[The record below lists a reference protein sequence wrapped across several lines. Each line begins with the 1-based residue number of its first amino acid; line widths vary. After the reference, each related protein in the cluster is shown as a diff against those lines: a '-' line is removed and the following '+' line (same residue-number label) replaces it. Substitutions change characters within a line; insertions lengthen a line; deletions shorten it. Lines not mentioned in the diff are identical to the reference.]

1 MILINVYE
9 SKNSPHALYE
19 LLKKRSAAHSI
30 SHNAVPEYAEHELFV
45 QSKPYRYW
53 YLVTLDGMNIGSA
66 YITDNN
72 EIGIFL
78 TDEFSHLQAE
88 LLGNMATNHEPLPAV
103 KSKRV
108 GQFSINSNPGN
119 ASLIS
124 AIIST
129 GGVHVQNSYLLGKSP
144 KPKPE

>member
-9 SKNSPHALYE
+9 SESAPLALYE
-19 LLKKRSAAHSI
+19 LLKKRSATHAI

-53 YLVTLDGMNIGSA
+53 YLVTLDGMTIGSA
-66 YITDNN
+66 YITENN

-78 TDEFSHLQAE
+78 TDEFSHLQSD
-88 LLGNMATNHEPLPAV
+88 LLGKMVTNHEPLPAV

-119 ASLIS
+119 ASLIA

-129 GGVHVQNSYLLGKSP
+129 GGVHVQNSYLVGNSTKS
-144 KPKPE
+144 KPE

>member
-1 MILINVYE
+1 MILISVYE
-9 SKNSPHALYE
+9 SESAPLTLYE
-19 LLKKRSAAHSI
+19 LLKKRSTTHSI

-53 YLVTLDGMNIGSA
+53 YLVTLDGTTIGST
-66 YITDNN
+66 YITENN
-72 EIGIFL
+72 EIGVFL
-78 TDEFSHLQAE
+78 IDEFSHLQSD
-88 LLGNMATNHEPLPAV
+88 LLGKMVNNHEPLPAV

-124 AIIST
+124 AILST
-129 GGVHVQNSYLLGKSP
+129 GGVHVQNSYLLSKATKS
-144 KPKPE
+144 KPE